1 MNRWRPAIGRWR
13 IIPAAIRGRC
23 RRRRF
28 VLHLTAALAF
38 TAVID
43 GQRSAEPPAVS
54 FTDITRTAG
63 VDVRHVNGASAD
75 KHLVETMGSGALFFD
90 YDNDGWIDIFIVD
103 GGSLADASVDKTARH
118 RLFRNRRDGT
128 FADVSTA
135 SGIQHRAYGMGACA
149 GDVDDDGWVD
159 LYITTFG
166 RNALY
171 RNIRGASF
179 ADVTDTAGVG
189 GPSQWTTSCAF
200 ADVDRDGDLDLF
212 ASNYVA
218 ASAQRP
224 PYCGNAELKVRVYCH
239 PLNYQP
245 LPNVFYRNKGNGT
258 FVDATAEAGLAPF
271 RGNGL
276 GVIVADL
283 DDDQWPDV
291 FVANDTMP
299 NFLFFNQKGRFT
311 ESALLAGVA
320 VAIDGA
326 ARAGMGT
333 DAGDYDGDGRLD
345 LIVTNLDLETH
356 SLFRNLGARLFAYVT
371 PEAGLAAPTRPFVG
385 FGVNWFDYDNDGVV
399 DLAIANGHV
408 LDNTALLRAG
418 SRHAQRPQ
426 LFRNVNGRFTETGR
440 RAGAVFE
447 SERVR
452 RGLAVGDIDN
462 DGDLDL
468 LLTTNGGTVELLR
481 NDGGSAR
488 QALLVRTAGTKTN
501 RDGIGT
507 RLRLTAGGRT
517 QVREI
522 RTGSSYL
529 SQSDIRAH
537 FGLGAAT
544 DVDLEIRWPSGRT
557 ERLQKVAAGQ
567 IITVAEGQGIRTA
580 TPFVR

>member
-1 MNRWRPAIGRWR
+1 MRRASILLIVACLALPAI
-13 IIPAAIRGRC
+13 A
-23 RRRRF
+23 
-28 VLHLTAALAF
+28 
-38 TAVID
+38 D
-43 GQRSAEPPAVS
+43 GQRSTQPPPVV
-54 FTDITRTAG
+54 FTDITRMAG
-63 VDVRHVNGASAD
+63 IEVRHVNGASAD

-90 YDNDGWIDIFIVD
+90 FDNDGWIDIFVVD
-103 GGSLADASVDKTARH
+103 GGSLADAAVAKTARD

-128 FADVSTA
+128 FADVSAT
-135 SGIQHRAYGMGACA
+135 SGIQHRGYGMGACA
-149 GDVDDDGWVD
+149 GDVDNDGWVD

-166 RNALY
+166 RNVLY
-171 RNIRGASF
+171 RNNRGASF
-179 ADVTDTAGVG
+179 TDVTDGAGVG
-189 GPSQWTTSCAF
+189 GPAQWTTSCAF

-212 ASNYVA
+212 ATNYVD

-224 PYCGNAELKVRVYCH
+224 PFCGNAELKVRVYCH

-245 LPNVFYRNKGNGT
+245 LPNLFYRNTGKGV
-258 FVDATAEAGLAPF
+258 FVDATAETGLAPF

-276 GVIVADL
+276 GVVVADF

-299 NFLFFNQKGRFT
+299 NFLFFNEKGRFK

-320 VAIDGA
+320 LAIDGA

-356 SLFRNLGARLFAYVT
+356 SLFRNMGGRLFAYVT
-371 PEAGLAAPTRPFVG
+371 SEVGLSAATRPFVG
-385 FGVNWFDYDNDGVV
+385 FGVNWFDYDNDGAV

-426 LFRNVNGRFTETGR
+426 LFRNVNGRFVETGR
-440 RAGAVFE
+440 QSGAVFE
-447 SERVR
+447 SARVR
-452 RGLAVGDIDN
+452 RGLAVGDVDN
-462 DGDLDL
+462 DGDLDV
-468 LLTTNGGTVELLR
+468 LLTTNGGDVELLR
-481 NDGGSAR
+481 NDGGNT
-488 QALLVRTAGTKTN
+488 QNALAVRVVGTKAN

-529 SQSDIRAH
+529 SQSDVRAH
-537 FGLGAAT
+537 FGLGGAGV
-544 DVDLEIRWPSGRT
+544 VDRLEIRWPGGRVEVLEKIT
-557 ERLQKVAAGQ
+557 VGQ
-567 IITVAEGQGIRTA
+567 IITVAEGQGLQMA

>member
-1 MNRWRPAIGRWR
+1 MRRASILLIVACLALPAI
-13 IIPAAIRGRC
+13 A
-23 RRRRF
+23 
-28 VLHLTAALAF
+28 
-38 TAVID
+38 D
-43 GQRSAEPPAVS
+43 GQRSTQPPPVV
-54 FTDITRTAG
+54 FTDITRMAG
-63 VDVRHVNGASAD
+63 IEVRHVNGASAD

-90 YDNDGWIDIFIVD
+90 FDNDGWIDIFVVD
-103 GGSLADASVDKTARH
+103 GGSLADAAVAKTARD

-128 FADVSTA
+128 FADVSAT
-135 SGIQHRAYGMGACA
+135 SGIQHRGYGMGACA
-149 GDVDDDGWVD
+149 GDVDNDGWVD

-166 RNALY
+166 RNVLY
-171 RNIRGASF
+171 RNNRGTSF
-179 ADVTDTAGVG
+179 TDVTDGAGVG
-189 GPSQWTTSCAF
+189 GPAQWTTSCAF

-212 ASNYVA
+212 ATNYVD

-224 PYCGNAELKVRVYCH
+224 PFCGNAELKVRVYCH

-245 LPNVFYRNKGNGT
+245 LPNLFYRNTGKGV
-258 FVDATAEAGLAPF
+258 FVDATAETGLAPF

-276 GVIVADL
+276 GVVVADF

-299 NFLFFNQKGRFT
+299 NFLFFNEKGRFK

-320 VAIDGA
+320 LAIDGA

-356 SLFRNLGARLFAYVT
+356 SLFRNMGGRLFAYVT
-371 PEAGLAAPTRPFVG
+371 SEVGLSAATRPFVG
-385 FGVNWFDYDNDGVV
+385 FGVNWFDYDNDGAV

-426 LFRNVNGRFTETGR
+426 LFRNVNGRFVETGR
-440 RAGAVFE
+440 QSGAVFE
-447 SERVR
+447 SARVR
-452 RGLAVGDIDN
+452 RGLAVGDVDN
-462 DGDLDL
+462 DGDLDV
-468 LLTTNGGTVELLR
+468 LLTTNGGDVELLR
-481 NDGGSAR
+481 NDGGNT
-488 QALLVRTAGTKTN
+488 QNALAVRVVGTKAN

-529 SQSDIRAH
+529 SQSDVRAH
-537 FGLGAAT
+537 FGLGGAVV
-544 DVDLEIRWPSGRT
+544 VDRLEIRWPGGRVEILEKIT
-557 ERLQKVAAGQ
+557 VGQ
-567 IITVAEGQGIRTA
+567 IITVAEGQGLQMA

>member
-1 MNRWRPAIGRWR
+1 LTHRYSLIH
-13 IIPAAIRGRC
+13 IAA
-23 RRRRF
+23 F
-28 VLHLTAALAF
+28 LALT
-38 TAVID
+38 TIVD
-43 GQRSAEPPAVS
+43 GQRGTQPPTVV

-63 VDVRHVNGASAD
+63 IDVRHVNGASAE

-90 YDNDGWIDIFIVD
+90 YDNDGWIDIFAVD
-103 GGSLADASVDKTARH
+103 GGSLADAAVAKTARH

-128 FADVSTA
+128 FADVSAT

-149 GDVDDDGWVD
+149 GDVDNDGWVD

-166 RNALY
+166 RNVLY
-171 RNIRGASF
+171 RNNRGSSF
-179 ADVTDTAGVG
+179 TDVTDGAGVG
-189 GPSQWTTSCAF
+189 GPAQWTTSCAF
-200 ADVDRDGDLDLF
+200 ADIDRDGDLDLF
-212 ASNYVA
+212 ATNYVD

-224 PYCGNAELKVRVYCH
+224 PFCGNAELKVRVYCH

-245 LPNVFYRNKGNGT
+245 LPNVFYRNTGKGT
-258 FVDATAEAGLAPF
+258 FVDATAETGLAPY

-276 GVIVADL
+276 GVIVADF

-299 NFLFFNQKGRFT
+299 NFLFFNEKGRFK
-311 ESALLAGVA
+311 ESGLLAGVA

-333 DAGDYDGDGRLD
+333 DAADYDGDGRLD

-356 SLFRNLGARLFAYVT
+356 SLFRNMGARLFAYVT
-371 PEAGLAAPTRPFVG
+371 PQAGLSAPTRPFVG
-385 FGVNWFDYDNDGVV
+385 FGVNWFDYDNDGAV

-440 RAGAVFE
+440 QSGAVFQ

-462 DGDLDL
+462 DGDADL
-468 LLTTNGGTVELLR
+468 LLTTNGGSVELLR
-481 NDGGSAR
+481 NDGGNA
-488 QALLVRTAGTKTN
+488 QTALLVKVVGKASN
-501 RDGIGT
+501 RDGIGA

-522 RTGSSYL
+522 RSGSSYL
-529 SQSDIRAH
+529 SQSDLRAH
-537 FGLGAAT
+537 FGLGGAEV
-544 DVDLEIRWPSGRT
+544 VDRLEVRWPSGRI
-557 ERLQKVAAGQ
+557 EVLEKIAAGQ
-567 IITVAEGQGIRTA
+567 IVTVGEGQGLQA
-580 TPFVR
+580 STPFAR

>member
-1 MNRWRPAIGRWR
+1 MRRASILLIVACLALPAI
-13 IIPAAIRGRC
+13 A
-23 RRRRF
+23 
-28 VLHLTAALAF
+28 
-38 TAVID
+38 D
-43 GQRSAEPPAVS
+43 GQRSTQPPPVV
-54 FTDITRTAG
+54 FTDITRMAG
-63 VDVRHVNGASAD
+63 IDVRHVNGASAD

-90 YDNDGWIDIFIVD
+90 FDNDGWIDIFVVD
-103 GGSLADASVDKTARH
+103 GGSLADAAVAKTARD

-128 FADVSTA
+128 FADVSAT
-135 SGIQHRAYGMGACA
+135 SGIQHRGYGMGACA
-149 GDVDDDGWVD
+149 GDVDNDGWVD

-166 RNALY
+166 RNVLY
-171 RNIRGASF
+171 RNNRGASF
-179 ADVTDTAGVG
+179 TDVTDGAGVG
-189 GPSQWTTSCAF
+189 GPAQWTTSCAF

-212 ASNYVA
+212 ATNYVD

-224 PYCGNAELKVRVYCH
+224 PFCGNAELKVRVYCH

-245 LPNVFYRNKGNGT
+245 LPNLFYRNTGKGV
-258 FVDATAEAGLAPF
+258 FVDATAETGLAPF

-276 GVIVADL
+276 GVVVADF

-299 NFLFFNQKGRFT
+299 NFLFFNEKGRFK

-320 VAIDGA
+320 LAIDGA

-356 SLFRNLGARLFAYVT
+356 SLFRNMGGRLFAYVT
-371 PEAGLAAPTRPFVG
+371 SEVGLSAATRPFVG
-385 FGVNWFDYDNDGVV
+385 FGVNWFDYDNDGAV

-426 LFRNVNGRFTETGR
+426 LFRNVNGRFVETGR
-440 RAGAVFE
+440 QSGAVFE
-447 SERVR
+447 SARVR
-452 RGLAVGDIDN
+452 RGLAVGDVDN
-462 DGDLDL
+462 DGDLDV
-468 LLTTNGGTVELLR
+468 LLTTNGGDVELLR
-481 NDGGSAR
+481 NDGGNT
-488 QALLVRTAGTKTN
+488 QNALAVRVVGTKAN

-529 SQSDIRAH
+529 SQSDVRAH
-537 FGLGAAT
+537 FGLGGAGV
-544 DVDLEIRWPSGRT
+544 VDRLEIRWPGGRVEILEKIT
-557 ERLQKVAAGQ
+557 VGQ
-567 IITVAEGQGIRTA
+567 IITVAEGQGLQMA